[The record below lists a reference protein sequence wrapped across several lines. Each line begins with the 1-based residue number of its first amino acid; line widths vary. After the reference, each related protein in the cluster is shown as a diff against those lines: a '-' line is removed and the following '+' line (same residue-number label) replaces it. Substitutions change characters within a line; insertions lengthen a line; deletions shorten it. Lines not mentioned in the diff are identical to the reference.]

1 MYCRIC
7 QSKNIN
13 PIFNLGK
20 QPLANKYPKN
30 EFEKKNEKLY
40 NMDVFFCSSCTS
52 CQLKVD
58 IPRHVFFE
66 DYYYLSSVNK
76 ELKFHFEQ
84 LANEIK
90 NKNFVLDIGSND
102 GILLSPLKKKKIKCI
117 GIDPSENVGE
127 IANSRGLKTIISF
140 FNEDACNEVIKY
152 GGKPDCIVAS
162 SIFTHLENLDE
173 FIKDLKLILS
183 TDGVFILEVEYLN
196 SILKNL
202 QFERFY
208 FDRPN
213 YFTLKSIKLLF
224 EKHGLIIVNVKKLNT
239 HGESLRIYIKKNNKN
254 VKVNKSVL
262 KILKEE
268 NIINENYINS
278 KFSLFAIEIKKL
290 KEKLQNFKNQN
301 VNVIGYG
308 APARLATITNFGKI
322 DNTLISIIIDD
333 SELKSN
339 RFSPGMHIP
348 IKKFDSKEIQN
359 TSTIILFAYEYFYS
373 ITDKMA
379 NNNFKYYKP
388 IPFIEMV
395 K

>member
-30 EFEKKNEKLY
+30 ENEKKNEKLY
-40 NMDVFFCSSCTS
+40 NMDVFFCSNCTS

-58 IPRHVFFE
+58 IPRQVFFE

-90 NKNFVLDIGSND
+90 DKNFVLDIGSND
-102 GILLSPLKKKKIKCI
+102 GILLSPLKKKKVKCV

-127 IANSRGLKTIISF
+127 IANSKGLKTIISF
-140 FNEDACNEVIKY
+140 FNEEACNEVIKY

-173 FIKDLKLILS
+173 FIKDLKKILS

-254 VKVNKSVL
+254 VKVNNNVL

-322 DNTLISIIIDD
+322 DNTLIRIIIDD

-373 ITDKMA
+373 IRDKMA
-379 NNNFKYYKP
+379 NNNFKYFKP